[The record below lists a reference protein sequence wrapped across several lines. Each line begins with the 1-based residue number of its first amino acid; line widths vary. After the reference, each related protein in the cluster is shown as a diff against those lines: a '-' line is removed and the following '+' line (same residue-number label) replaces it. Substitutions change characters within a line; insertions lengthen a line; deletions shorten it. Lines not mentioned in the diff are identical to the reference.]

1 MRRVLIPGLVLL
13 ASLAA
18 IAFVVQFCFL
28 PPRRMAGYRL
38 GDDRCDVCGA
48 PAVYDLI
55 IEHRYLQGEFC
66 RAHRWMGMLN
76 AAPLNTV
83 MKILLGGAA
92 FGAVYAVLALLG
104 KTGQRAE
111 NEAEAE
117 EEETYDES
125 LYARQRSGPEAESGS
140 GADPG
145 PHL

>member
-1 MRRVLIPGLVLL
+1 MRRVLIPGLILL
-13 ASLAA
+13 ASLAV

-38 GDDRCDVCGA
+38 GDDKCDVCGA

-55 IEHRYLQGEFC
+55 VERRYLYGEFC
-66 RAHRWMGMLN
+66 RAHRWMGMVN
-76 AAPLNTV
+76 AAPMNTI

-92 FGAVYAVLALLG
+92 FGTVYAVLALLG

-111 NEAEAE
+111 QEAE
-117 EEETYDES
+117 EGEEEIYDES
-125 LYARQRSGPEAESGS
+125 LYARHRSGPEAGSGS
-140 GADPG
+140 GTDPG